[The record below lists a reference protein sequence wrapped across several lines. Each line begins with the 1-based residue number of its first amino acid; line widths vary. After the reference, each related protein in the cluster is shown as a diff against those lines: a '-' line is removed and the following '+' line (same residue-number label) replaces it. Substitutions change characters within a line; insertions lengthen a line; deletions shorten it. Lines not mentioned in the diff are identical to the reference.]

1 MKQNL
6 KIEPT
11 LLPAFSAFECVARH
25 ASFTRAAA
33 ELGVS
38 ASALSQSVRT
48 LEQRLGVRLLTR
60 TTRSVSLTDEGERF
74 YDGVRIGLDEF
85 SAALEGVAA
94 SRGRASGTLRINM
107 PRPAYRVLIAPH
119 LAGFSVRHPD
129 VKLEF
134 ALDDGFA
141 DIVAGRFDA
150 GMRMSEAI
158 EADMVAVRLG
168 GPNRMITVA
177 APDYLARRP
186 APLSVDD
193 LGRHECVSYRF
204 ASSGRTMRWMFQ
216 REGRPLEVEVDA
228 RYIVNDAEV
237 EIDLARRGLAMVQT
251 LESLVSDDLAQ
262 GRLCAVLSEHAT
274 PMSAIHLYFPSRAQM
289 PQRLRVFIDYFQQ
302 ANEPAVPETASR
314 LTASVG

>member
-6 KIEPT
+6 KIEPA

-38 ASALSQSVRT
+38 ASALSQTLRT

-74 YDGVRIGLDEF
+74 YDGVRVGLDEF
-85 SAALEGVAA
+85 AAALEGLAQ
-94 SRGRASGTLRINM
+94 SQGRATGTLRINM
-107 PRPAYRVLIAPH
+107 PRPAYKVLIATH
-119 LAGFSVRHPD
+119 LAGFAVRHPD

-134 ALDDGFA
+134 ALDDGLA
-141 DIVAGRFDA
+141 DIVAERFDA
-150 GMRMSEAI
+150 GMRMSDTI
-158 EADMVAVRLG
+158 EADMVAVPIG

-177 APDYLARRP
+177 APDYLTQRP
-186 APLSVDD
+186 PPRSVED
-193 LGRHECVSYRF
+193 LGRHECVRYRF
-204 ASSGRTMRWMFQ
+204 ASSGRTMRWIFQ
-216 REGRPLEVEVDA
+216 RDGRPLEVEVDG
-228 RYIVNDAEV
+228 RYIVNDADA

-251 LESLVSDDLAQ
+251 LESLVADDLAD
-262 GRLCAVLSEHAT
+262 GRLKAVLGEYAM

-302 ANEPAVPETASR
+302 ANEAPALASSR
-314 LTASVG
+314 PPRA